1 MCNITAKFTHFLASL
16 LIARLSLS
24 WSNITQCNAV
34 IILFILFIC
43 YLESEDGFLRRKIN
57 IEKNHDRESRAR
69 ERKRKFLISI
79 SSITGKSVVD
89 DLKIPLKPWA
99 RNVLRVSEW
108 EKQRMVEKVE
118 SGTNGFLC
126 SGLDNCCVRKSML
139 HFYFHLR

>member
-24 WSNITQCNAV
+24 WSNITQCCNHF
-34 IILFILFIC
+34 IYFIYLLPGKWRRILKKKNKYRKKSRSREPCKREKEEVSNFYFVNYRQKC
-43 YLESEDGFLRRKIN
+43 CRRLEN
-57 IEKNHDRESRAR
+57 
-69 ERKRKFLISI
+69 SI
-79 SSITGKSVVD
+79 KAMSTQCFK
-89 DLKIPLKPWA
+89 
-99 RNVLRVSEW
+99 SEW

>member
-57 IEKNHDRESRAR
+57 IEKNHDRESRPCKR
-69 ERKRKFLISI
+69 EKKEVSNFYFVNYRQKCCRRLENSI
-79 SSITGKSVVD
+79 KAMSTQCFK
-89 DLKIPLKPWA
+89 
-99 RNVLRVSEW
+99 SEW